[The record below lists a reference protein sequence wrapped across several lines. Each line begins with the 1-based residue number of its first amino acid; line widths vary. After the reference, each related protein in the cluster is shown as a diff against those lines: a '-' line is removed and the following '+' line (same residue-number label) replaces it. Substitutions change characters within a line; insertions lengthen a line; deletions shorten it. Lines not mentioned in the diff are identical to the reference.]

1 MNTPDLHGEL
11 ILSHG
16 SRKLAD
22 ARQMR
27 LLAAIDTTGSI
38 TRAAREAGISYK
50 SAWDTL
56 DAMNHLSPTPLV
68 ARATGGKGGGGTR
81 LTQAGR
87 DLLAV
92 YHAIEAEQQRLLATL
107 APHVDDAAATLN
119 LLSRLRTMRTSARN
133 QFLGRVSAIHTGA
146 VNDEITLT
154 LPGGQNIVAIVTAD
168 SRQTLGLETG
178 GEAVALIKAS
188 SVLIACGDGLALS
201 ARNQLCGQIA
211 DIRSGAVNDEI
222 ILELAGSTR
231 LVAVITCE
239 STRRLGLAT
248 GMTVTA
254 AFKASHVIL
263 AVPA

>member
-1 MNTPDLHGEL
+1 M
-11 ILSHG
+11 
-16 SRKLAD
+16 
-22 ARQMR
+22 
-27 LLAAIDTTGSI
+27 
-38 TRAAREAGISYK
+38 
-50 SAWDTL
+50 
-56 DAMNHLSPTPLV
+56 
-68 ARATGGKGGGGTR
+68 
-81 LTQAGR
+81 
-87 DLLAV
+87 
-92 YHAIEAEQQRLLATL
+92 
-107 APHVDDAAATLN
+107 
-119 LLSRLRTMRTSARN
+119 
-133 QFLGRVSAIHTGA
+133 
-146 VNDEITLT
+146 
-154 LPGGQNIVAIVTAD
+154 AIVTAD

-222 ILELAGSTR
+222 ILELAGGTR
-231 LVAVITCE
+231 LVAIITCE

>member
-1 MNTPDLHGEL
+1 
-11 ILSHG
+11 
-16 SRKLAD
+16 
-22 ARQMR
+22 MR

-56 DAMNHLSPTPLV
+56 DAMNHLSSTPLV

-146 VNDEITLT
+146 VNDEI
-154 LPGGQNIVAIVTAD
+154 
-168 SRQTLGLETG
+168 
-178 GEAVALIKAS
+178 
-188 SVLIACGDGLALS
+188 
-201 ARNQLCGQIA
+201 
-211 DIRSGAVNDEI
+211 
-222 ILELAGSTR
+222 ILELAGGTR